1 MLCESGTTINLS
13 FAASQAAV
21 LPSNLVA
28 QLLTEPGGPNLGA
41 EFAVQVEGEL
51 DIKEEVEVGV
61 KVRELWVAP
70 KRLEGDG
77 TWSHANWL
85 PSCS

>member
-1 MLCESGTTINLS
+1 MAPLQS
-13 FAASQAAV
+13 
-21 LPSNLVA
+21 
-28 QLLTEPGGPNLGA
+28 EPGGPNLGVA
-41 EFAVQVEGEL
+41 FAAQLKGEL
-51 DIKEEVEVGV
+51 DKKEEVEVGV

>member
-1 MLCESGTTINLS
+1 MG
-13 FAASQAAV
+13 
-21 LPSNLVA
+21 
-28 QLLTEPGGPNLGA
+28 
-41 EFAVQVEGEL
+41 GEL
-51 DIKEEVEVGV
+51 DIKEEVGVGV

-77 TWSHANWL
+77 TWSHVNWL